1 MNAQQILNEIYGTQ
15 TNDPV
20 AAQLAAQLAQITQA
34 YQQQEISTG
43 EYLELIQDL
52 QTQQL
57 IAAQCQDLSSKERLN
72 NIINVVVNAA
82 SVLSSI

>member
-1 MNAQQILNEIYGTQ
+1 MNAQQVLNEIYGTQ

-34 YQQQEISTG
+34 YQQQQVSKG
-43 EYLELIQDL
+43 EYLEMIRDL

-57 IAAQCQDLSSKERLN
+57 IIAECQDLSSKERLN
-72 NIINVVVNAA
+72 NIINVVINAA
-82 SVLSSI
+82 SVLSSV

>member
-20 AAQLAAQLAQITQA
+20 TAQLAAQLAQITQA
-34 YQQQEISTG
+34 YQQQEISTS
-43 EYLELIQDL
+43 EYLELIRDL

-57 IAAQCQDLSSKERLN
+57 IVAQCQDLSSKERLN
-72 NIINVVVNAA
+72 SIINVVVSAA
-82 SVLSSI
+82 SVLSSV